1 MSSLN
6 YFLPSVSAKG
16 HHENPLT
23 RAFLSTLRFSPN
35 LLTAFYQLVREGLPD
50 EGARTHLPRT
60 HVLDLSGLQIE
71 TQRGSLGTEAEVYV
85 SVLITNDPPVMPENV
100 TRSKRKAV
108 YDGVVT
114 FGQRIKL
121 FIENKPR
128 KEHVWHGQLDP
139 RDSDVPDEAIL
150 LNKASVVSWR
160 DLVEALNQ
168 LINFR
173 SISGGER
180 QALLDLREFMNL
192 HHPNLNPYKS
202 IDQCGDS
209 RELVELRIESLLKEI
224 ASSDELVKYHQ
235 GWAYYIEA
243 EGHVGIERI
252 GLILEDQGTPEWYLK
267 LFIGYADTVRQSR
280 DFYKRNL
287 DLSAFERFEQQGL
300 MPHGNFHFSFMQRHL
315 VWYRTTQEQVR
326 WYVEFWN
333 KHMDQIGQYKVGEVK
348 AALQKWFD
356 AKVLNDDVDKAAELD
371 KAVFLTERTTVNVSP
386 GFVLTRIWSKEEA
399 LRLDKNGQL
408 AQGIRKAIVDGFE
421 IMREQPKFLK

>member
-1 MSSLN
+1 MSGLN
-6 YFLPSVSAKG
+6 YFLPSESAKG

-50 EGARTHLPRT
+50 EGTRSQLPRT
-60 HVLDLSGLQIE
+60 HVLDLSDLQIE
-71 TQRGSLGTEAEVYV
+71 TQRGSLGTEVEVYV
-85 SVLITNDPPVMPENV
+85 SVLITNDPPAMPEIIS
-100 TRSKRKAV
+100 RSERKPV

-128 KEHVWHGQLDP
+128 KEDVWHGQLDP
-139 RDSDVPDEAIL
+139 RAADVPEEAVL

-180 QALLDLREFMNL
+180 QALVDLREFMNV

-202 IDQCGDS
+202 LDQCGDS
-209 RELVELRIESLLKEI
+209 RELIELRIEALLKEI
-224 ASSDELVKYHQ
+224 AVSEDLVKYHQ

-243 EGHVGIERI
+243 EGHAGIERI
-252 GLILEDQGTPEWYLK
+252 GLILENPGTPEWKLS

-280 DFYKRNL
+280 AFYKRDL
-287 DLSAFERFEQQGL
+287 DLAAFDRFEQQGL
-300 MPHGNFHFSFMQRHL
+300 LPHGNFHFSFMQRHL
-315 VWYRTTQEQVR
+315 VWYRTTQEQVLA
-326 WYVEFWN
+326 YVQYWHE
-333 KHMDQIGQYKVGEVK
+333 HTDQIGQYKVGEVK
-348 AALQKWFD
+348 AALQEWFG
-356 AKVLNDDVDKAAELD
+356 AGVLNDDADKKAELD
-371 KAVFLTERTTVNVSP
+371 KAVFQTERTTVNVSP
-386 GFVLTRIWSKEEA
+386 GFVLTRTWSKESA
-399 LRLDKNGQL
+399 LRLDKTGDL
-408 AQGIRKAIVDGFE
+408 AKEIRNTIIDGFG
-421 IMREQPKFLK
+421 IMREKPKFLK

>member
-23 RAFLSTLRFSPN
+23 RACLSTLRFSPN

-85 SVLITNDPPVMPENV
+85 SVLITNDPPVMPERIS
-100 TRSKRKAV
+100 RSKRKAV

-150 LNKASVVSWR
+150 LHKASVVGWR

-180 QALLDLREFMNL
+180 QALLDLRV
-192 HHPNLNPYKS
+192 Y
-202 IDQCGDS
+202 
-209 RELVELRIESLLKEI
+209 ES
-224 ASSDELVKYHQ
+224 AS
-235 GWAYYIEA
+235 
-243 EGHVGIERI
+243 
-252 GLILEDQGTPEWYLK
+252 PEPK
-267 LFIGYADTVRQSR
+267 PIQEHRPVR
-280 DFYKRNL
+280 
-287 DLSAFERFEQQGL
+287 
-300 MPHGNFHFSFMQRHL
+300 
-315 VWYRTTQEQVR
+315 
-326 WYVEFWN
+326 
-333 KHMDQIGQYKVGEVK
+333 GQ
-348 AALQKWFD
+348 
-356 AKVLNDDVDKAAELD
+356 
-371 KAVFLTERTTVNVSP
+371 P
-386 GFVLTRIWSKEEA
+386 
-399 LRLDKNGQL
+399 
-408 AQGIRKAIVDGFE
+408 
-421 IMREQPKFLK
+421 